1 MKLETKNLIKNYIVP
16 KSGEVKVLKGI
27 DLLINSGEKVALTGP
42 SGAGKSTLD
51 RKSVV

>member
-27 DLLINSGEKVALTGP
+27 E
-42 SGAGKSTLD
+42 D
-51 RKSVV
+51 RMKKWFASFSRLRGGLRP